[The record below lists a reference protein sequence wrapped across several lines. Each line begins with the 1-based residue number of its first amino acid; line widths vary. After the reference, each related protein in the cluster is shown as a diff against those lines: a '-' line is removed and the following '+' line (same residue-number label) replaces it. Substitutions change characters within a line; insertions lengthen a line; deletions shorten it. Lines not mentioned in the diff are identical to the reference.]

1 MTTAMEEAAR
11 QRNLDSYRLV
21 DSLPEQ
27 AYNDIVRLA
36 SLLCDAPIALVTL
49 LDRDRQWFKAKVGL
63 DDDGTRRD
71 EAFCNHAIAEPD
83 RLMEVPDATADP
95 RFVENP
101 LVVGEMGIRFY
112 AGVPLV
118 SQGGAA
124 FGTVCVIDRKARSLT
139 GKQKTALAAL
149 ARLTMVLFEAGQRQR
164 ESERGDVLAAAETAA
179 AAAPVPIVPIGFA
192 VALFELVDWAGAT
205 KRIGER
211 AVERALQRLEDELQA
226 RLRPGFGD
234 SVNRVT
240 GSPELIVVLHGNDVS
255 EALAE
260 LHACIPE
267 FERETEL
274 QVLTAHA
281 TSESPGEKTELVY
294 LRADTAMSE
303 EKDVYRAGLAAAAG

>member
-1 MTTAMEEAAR
+1 MTMAMDEAVR
-11 QRNLDSYRLV
+11 QRTLDAYRLV
-21 DSLPEQ
+21 DSLPEES
-27 AYNDIVRLA
+27 YNDIVRLA
-36 SLLCDAPIALVTL
+36 SLLCDTPIALVTL

-101 LVVGEMGIRFY
+101 LVTGDMGIRFY
-112 AGVPLV
+112 AGMPLV

-124 FGTVCVIDRKARSLT
+124 FGTVCVIDRKERALT

-149 ARLTMVLFEAGQRQR
+149 ARLTMALFESGKRKL
-164 ESERGDVLAAAETAA
+164 EVERDGALATAETTAA
-179 AAAPVPIVPIGFA
+179 AAPAPLVPTGFA
-192 VALFELVDWAGAT
+192 VVLFELVDWAGAT
-205 KRIGER
+205 RRIGER
-211 AVERALQRLEDELQA
+211 AVERALQRLEDELQG
-226 RLRPGFGD
+226 RLRPGSGD

-240 GSPELIVVLHGNDVS
+240 GSPELIVMLHGDDVG
-255 EALAE
+255 EALAQ
-260 LHACIPE
+260 LHAVIPG

-281 TSESPGEKTELVY
+281 VSESPGEKTELVY
-294 LRADTAMSE
+294 LRADIALSE